1 MSIEK
6 NNEYPEI
13 RPPYTTPELRVYG
26 NIARLTQGTGSMS
39 PNADGMS
46 ANKTS

>member
-1 MSIEK
+1 MSIEE

-26 NIARLTQGTGSMS
+26 NIARLTQGGGTKS
-39 PNADGMS
+39 PNVDGMS
-46 ANKTS
+46 TNKTG